1 MNDMHDIFSKTLGD
15 ILVDFHTNTTIIPE
29 HTPAQ
34 TPAPKKTKP
43 KAKRTN
49 SSKKPVNTPKIDSN
63 PTDDIEF
70 DLRKAVI
77 YAELM
82 TPKFKDEEF

>member
-15 ILVDFHTNTTIIPE
+15 ILVDFHTNNTIIPE

-49 SSKKPVNTPKIDSN
+49 SSKKPVNTPKIDLN